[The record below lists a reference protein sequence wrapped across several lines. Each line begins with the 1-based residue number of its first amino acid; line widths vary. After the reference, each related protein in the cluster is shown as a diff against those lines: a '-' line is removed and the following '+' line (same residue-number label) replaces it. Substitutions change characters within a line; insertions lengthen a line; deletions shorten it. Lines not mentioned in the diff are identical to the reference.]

1 MFFIVY
7 KLDTWWQDLNS
18 DFSLK
23 HCLFGGAK
31 LAKNAEPDK
40 YVYSGHRIGFDSC
53 LEVSLPESSTV
64 KNTFIFGVDMS
75 SSVHI
80 EDKTKNILIL
90 GPTQGL
96 YDTTLTAEAR
106 SSVDISR
113 SNKKP
118 CLSLYYSV
126 SNSLLFDEATK
137 IYQFKRFWDK
147 NISLVFRKF
156 FRKFF
161 SK

>member
-64 KNTFIFGVDMS
+64 KNIFIFGVDMS

-80 EDKTKNILIL
+80 EDI
-90 GPTQGL
+90 
-96 YDTTLTAEAR
+96 
-106 SSVDISR
+106 
-113 SNKKP
+113 
-118 CLSLYYSV
+118 CMYYSV

-161 SK
+161 SQ